1 MFICIQVKNNH
12 TKVEVNNLQITACNI
27 ILPFVFELNW
37 NALANTFISIVGY
50 ESFLWTSK
58 WNLYYHSHEISTFAE
73 KKPKKWWTCWT
84 GETKRELTGP
94 THTPTFTIP
103 LYSVC
108 FRGIW
113 YVIFNSIFMICR
125 YHYKILTL
133 IYLLI

>member
-12 TKVEVNNLQITACNI
+12 TKVGSEQSSDYCLQYHSSLRVWITLECTCKY
-27 ILPFVFELNW
+27 FF
-37 NALANTFISIVGY
+37 SIVGY

-133 IYLLI
+133 VYLLI

>member
-37 NALANTFISIVGY
+37 NALANTFFSIVGY

-73 KKPKKWWTCWT
+73 KKPKNWWTCWT

-133 IYLLI
+133 VYLLI